1 MKPMEIEKQSFAI
14 IEKELTTQI
23 PPQYKPVVKRVI
35 HTTADFS
42 YETNMVFSEGVVDK
56 ALEAIQKGTD
66 IVTDTNMAGAGISH
80 KMAERFGISLHCY
93 MADEAVA
100 KEAAAREITRAAVS
114 VEKAAKQNPGCIMVV
129 GNAPTALMKI
139 RELSDKGIFTPSLV
153 IGVPVGFVNVVEA
166 KEEIID
172 STLPYIVAKGRKG
185 GSNVAA
191 AIVNALFY
199 MAAQMLERYVYK
211 NQKKMRC
218 GYTTG
223 TCAAAAAKAAAQM
236 LLSGRKVTE
245 VSVRTPSDITLTLPV
260 CEIQMKAHA
269 VSCAVQ
275 KDSGDDPDIT
285 NKILI
290 FAEVSY
296 IHNNSNMNKSTDM
309 TVKKCDTESERSDT
323 AAVKPQMIVDGGV
336 GIGRITKKGL
346 ALSVHCPVI
355 HRAYRLDVGGY
366 GVPTAVPLPEVV
378 FESLQYGRAQL
389 AHGHRL
395 PFGEC
400 RECIHR

>member
-23 PPQYKPVVKRVI
+23 PPQYKPIVKRVI

-100 KEAAAREITRAAVS
+100 KEAAAAREITRAAVS

-172 STLPYIVAKGRKG
+172 STLPYIVARGRKVV
-185 GSNVAA
+185 SNVAA

-199 MAAQMLERYVYK
+199 MAAEDDKEWR
-211 NQKKMRC
+211 RC
-218 GYTTG
+218 
-223 TCAAAAAKAAAQM
+223 
-236 LLSGRKVTE
+236 
-245 VSVRTPSDITLTLPV
+245 
-260 CEIQMKAHA
+260 
-269 VSCAVQ
+269 
-275 KDSGDDPDIT
+275 
-285 NKILI
+285 
-290 FAEVSY
+290 
-296 IHNNSNMNKSTDM
+296 
-309 TVKKCDTESERSDT
+309 
-323 AAVKPQMIVDGGV
+323 
-336 GIGRITKKGL
+336 
-346 ALSVHCPVI
+346 
-355 HRAYRLDVGGY
+355 
-366 GVPTAVPLPEVV
+366 
-378 FESLQYGRAQL
+378 
-389 AHGHRL
+389 
-395 PFGEC
+395 
-400 RECIHR
+400 